1 MSLFNPSR
9 DEVREFFFNAW
20 SQYQVQKALTELEK
34 IALSVM
40 HMHPEYNAILSVPE
54 QFKHQ
59 EYFPEFGETNPFLH
73 MSLHLSILEQIS
85 INQPIGIADIYAQLK
100 LKHQNEHDFEHKAQH
115 DILECLGESIWQAQ
129 RNNTALDTNF
139 YVQLLQQK
147 AGIMAKPHLK

>member
-20 SQYQVQKALTELEK
+20 SQFKTQKPLTDLEK
-34 IALSVM
+34 IALSVI
-40 HMHPEYNAILSVPE
+40 HMHPEYHAILDAPE
-54 QFKHQ
+54 QYMHQ

-85 INQPIGIADIYAQLK
+85 INQPTGITIIYQQLK
-100 LKHQNEHDFEHKAQH
+100 LKYQDDHDAQH
-115 DILECLGESIWQAQ
+115 VIVDCLAEAIWQAQ
-129 RNNTALDTNF
+129 RNNTALDANF

-147 AGIMAKPHLK
+147 SR

>member
-9 DEVREFFFNAW
+9 DEVREFFFDAW
-20 SQYQVQKALTELEK
+20 AKFKAQKPLTDLEK
-34 IALSVM
+34 IGLGVM
-40 HMHPEYNAILSVPE
+40 HMHPEYHAILDAPA

-85 INQPIGIADIYAQLK
+85 INQPTGIADIYAQLK
-100 LKHQNEHDFEHKAQH
+100 LKHQNEHDAQH
-115 DILECLGESIWQAQ
+115 DILDCLAETIWQAQ
-129 RNNTALDTNF
+129 RNNTALDGNY

-147 AGIMAKPHLK
+147 TNSTRQ

>member
-9 DEVREFFFNAW
+9 DEVRAFFFDAW
-20 SQYQVQKALTELEK
+20 EKFKAQQTLTDLEK
-34 IALSVM
+34 IGLGVM
-40 HMHPEYNAILSVPE
+40 HMHTEYHAILDKPE

-85 INQPIGIADIYAQLK
+85 INQPIGIATIYAQFQTK
-100 LKHQNEHDFEHKAQH
+100 YQEDHAAQH
-115 DILECLGESIWQAQ
+115 AILECLAETIWQAQ
-129 RNNTALDTNF
+129 RNKTALNSDN

-147 AGIMAKPHLK
+147 LINAN

>member
-9 DEVREFFFNAW
+9 DEVRDFFFNTW
-20 SQYQVQKALTELEK
+20 SQFKSQKPLTDLEK
-34 IALSVM
+34 IALSVT
-40 HMHPEYNAILSVPE
+40 HMHPEYQPILNAPA

-85 INQPIGIADIYAQLK
+85 INQPIGIAAIYETLK
-100 LKHQNEHDFEHKAQH
+100 IKHQNEHDALH
-115 DILECLGESIWQAQ
+115 DILECLGEVIWQAQ
-129 RNNTALDTNF
+129 RNNTNLDANY

-147 AGIMAKPHLK
+147 MSIT